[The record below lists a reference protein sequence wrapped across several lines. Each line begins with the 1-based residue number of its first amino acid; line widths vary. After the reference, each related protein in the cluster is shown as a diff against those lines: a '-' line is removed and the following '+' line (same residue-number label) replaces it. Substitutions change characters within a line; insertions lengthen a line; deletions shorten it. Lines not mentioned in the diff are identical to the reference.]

1 MKFNRGG
8 LEYRRGCF
16 KPVIKQNSDLRFF
29 NEQSLYSYGWYYDD
43 FNYLK
48 QTSDLELDDL
58 EVKNEISF
66 IFDSKFR
73 CKEYY
78 PNFLPWEFWQ
88 IIKYPVSACIIVECS
103 EEELKLINKIIK
115 RLPAGQIFKFK
126 KISST
131 KKITLLAIVQLKN
144 NIGRFFE
151 NFILALNYF
160 SYQYYLTL
168 IIPLSLYG
176 EIFITK

>member
-1 MKFNRGG
+1 M
-8 LEYRRGCF
+8 
-16 KPVIKQNSDLRFF
+16 
-29 NEQSLYSYGWYYDD
+29 
-43 FNYLK
+43 
-48 QTSDLELDDL
+48 ELDDL

-88 IIKYPVSACIIVECS
+88 IINYPVSVCIIVECS
-103 EEELKLINKIIK
+103 KEDLKLVKKLIK

-126 KISST
+126 KIRGT

-151 NFILALNYF
+151 NFIIALNNF
-160 SYQYYLTL
+160 RCQYYLTL

-176 EIFITK
+176 EIFITNKKRT